1 MQRMAQEAQVMN
13 ENLSFRDRLLYEVQ
27 KAFYDERGKGA
38 RYRLTTTAVSF
49 VKERLG
55 EKVSDIGE
63 IKKYLEASGLVEGMN
78 WSEDEISFKVQI
90 DGCCLKQVRDAFTD
104 AGLQPLSCPM
114 ANIIMNA
121 LEMKSSLS
129 PELLPIEFEENTC
142 NLTMAKIATSDVVEG

>member
-1 MQRMAQEAQVMN
+1 MN
-13 ENLSFRDRLLYEVQ
+13 ENLLFKNRLLYEIQ

-55 EKVSDIGE
+55 GKAGDIGE
-63 IKKYLEASGLVEGMN
+63 IKRYLEGSELVQGMN
-78 WSEDEISFKVQI
+78 WSEDAISLKVQI

-121 LEMKSSLS
+121 LEIKSSLS
-129 PELLPIEFEENTC
+129 PELLPIDIEENSC
-142 NLTMAKIATSDVVEG
+142 KLTMAKIATSDVVEG

>member
-1 MQRMAQEAQVMN
+1 MN
-13 ENLSFRDRLLYEVQ
+13 ENLDFKNRLIYEIQ

-38 RYRLTTTAVSF
+38 RYRLTTTAVTF
-49 VKERLG
+49 IKERLG
-55 EKVSDIGE
+55 EKGGDVGE
-63 IKKYLEASGLVEGMN
+63 IKEYLEASGLVEGMN
-78 WSEDEISFKVQI
+78 WSEDEISFTVQI
-90 DGCCLKQVRDAFTD
+90 DGCCLKPVRDAFTD

-129 PELLPIEFEENTC
+129 PELLPIGFEENTC

>member
-1 MQRMAQEAQVMN
+1 MN
-13 ENLSFRDRLLYEVQ
+13 ENLLFKNRLLYEVQ

-55 EKVSDIGE
+55 EKAGDIGE
-63 IKKYLEASGLVEGMN
+63 IKKYLEASELVEGMK
-78 WSEDEISFKVQI
+78 WSEDAISLKVQI

-121 LEMKSSLS
+121 LEIKSSLS
-129 PELLPIEFEENTC
+129 PELLPIEIEENSC
-142 NLTMAKIATSDVVEG
+142 KLTMAKIATSDVVEG